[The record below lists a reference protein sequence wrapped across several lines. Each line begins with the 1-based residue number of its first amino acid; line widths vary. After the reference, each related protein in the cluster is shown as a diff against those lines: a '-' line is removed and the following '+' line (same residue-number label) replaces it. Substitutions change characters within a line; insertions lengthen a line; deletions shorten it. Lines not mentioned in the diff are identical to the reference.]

1 MDPYKVLGISY
12 DATEEEIK
20 KAYRALSR
28 KYHPDANV
36 GKPNQKE
43 LEEKFKEVQQ
53 AYSMIMDQRQGKG
66 QAQQAYG
73 YGNYGGSAGNGGNG
87 AGGFGGF
94 GMGGFGGNPFGGE
107 FWGFGGQG
115 QNPYGSGYK
124 PHEETKDEKYMR
136 SALNYIQNG
145 YFREGLNVLEQVEDR
160 RGQWYYYSAF
170 ANYRV
175 GNNAIAL
182 DHARTACAF
191 EPDNPYYANL
201 LRQLQGGEARYQQR
215 SARYGG
221 NPSMQGSNYCG
232 QICGTFLCMSLCCS
246 GGRMGLPILCC
257 I

>member
-1 MDPYKVLGISY
+1 MDPYKVLGIGY

-20 KAYRALSR
+20 KAYRMLSR

-53 AYSMIMDQRQGKG
+53 AYSMIMDQRQGKS
-66 QAQQAYG
+66 QAQQTYGG
-73 YGNYGGSAGNGGNG
+73 YGNGSRGGASDGYGG
-87 AGGFGGF
+87 F
-94 GMGGFGGNPFGGE
+94 GGFGGNPFGGE
-107 FWGFGGQG
+107 FWGFGGGQG
-115 QNPYGSGYK
+115 NPFGSDYQ
-124 PHEETKDEKYMR
+124 PHEESRDEQYMR

-145 YFREGLNVLEQVEDR
+145 YFREGLNVLEQVQER

-170 ANYRV
+170 ANYKV

-182 DHARTACAF
+182 DHAKTACAF
-191 EPDNPYYANL
+191 EPDNPYYVNL
-201 LRQLQGGEARYQQR
+201 LRQLQGGETRYQQR

-232 QICGTFLCMSLCCS
+232 QLCTSLLCMSMCC
-246 GGRMGLPILCC
+246 GGGGYMGVPILCC